1 MPETKKVFVCT
12 VKCPYC
18 LNIVDVL
25 KEVEILVPAQKAEK
39 RERFL
44 TSKSVQTTLP
54 DNSMEPEDKKGSR

>member
-18 LNIVDVL
+18 TKIIDVL
-25 KEVEILVPAQKAEK
+25 KEVEILVAAQKAEK

-54 DNSMEPEDKKGSR
+54 ESSGEPEA